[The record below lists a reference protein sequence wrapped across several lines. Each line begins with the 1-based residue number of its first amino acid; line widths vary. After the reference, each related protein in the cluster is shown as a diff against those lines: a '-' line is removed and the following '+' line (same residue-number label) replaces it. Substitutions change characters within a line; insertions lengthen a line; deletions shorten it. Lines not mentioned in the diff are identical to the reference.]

1 MTPTGGTRT
10 IRSILAATVALG
22 TLPALAHADEAAPAY
37 GVAGD
42 IEVAPRLY
50 DNLGEY
56 SRSITTASEAAQ
68 AYFDQG
74 LRLAYGFA
82 RGDAARAFRAA
93 QAEDPDCAM
102 CYWGEAWALGPYQN
116 NPAGVG
122 APEDAL
128 RAAEAALARANGVE
142 DWERAVIEAMA
153 ARYPEG
159 EEDFAT
165 EAYAEAMDE
174 AAAAHDDDPDVRTLH
189 AEALMM
195 YRPWD
200 LHEVTQDGVEP
211 HPEAREAIEV
221 LEAVLADDAAHPG
234 SCHLYIH
241 AVEAW
246 EPARAEDCADS
257 LGATIPGVSHI
268 PHMPSHIY
276 VHIGR
281 FGDAVAANQQAVK
294 MDRAAE
300 HDAAFSVYA
309 GHNMGMLSF
318 AAWLDGQSGVA
329 RAAAQDLARM
339 HPEDAFFVD
348 LTLARFGRWEEILD
362 REEEPEDGFQS
373 AMWHFAQGLAHLRTD
388 DADAAEAALKAIREV
403 RDDTDE
409 DATYGFFG
417 HRERDMLGVAERI
430 LAGEIAAADG
440 RIDEAVEHLRRAVE
454 IEDGFP
460 YAEPEPWALPPRH
473 VLGAVLLE
481 ADRPEEA
488 EAVYRDGLDQHPG
501 NGWSLRGLEQSLAT
515 QGKDDEARQARE
527 AFEEAWQRADVW
539 LPASRF

>member
-37 GVAGD
+37 GLAGD
-42 IEVAPRLY
+42 IDETPRLHE
-50 DNLGEY
+50 NLGDY
-56 SRSITTASEAAQ
+56 GRSIATGSDAAQ

-74 LRLAYGFA
+74 FRLAYGFA

-122 APEDAL
+122 AREDA
-128 RAAEAALARANGVE
+128 RAAAEAALGRSEGAA
-142 DWERAVIEAMA
+142 DWERVVIEAMA

-159 EEDFAT
+159 EEGFAT
-165 EAYAEAMDE
+165 EAYAEAMGE
-174 AAAAHDDDPDVRTLH
+174 AAASHEDDPDVRTLH

-195 YRPWD
+195 HRPWD
-200 LHEVTQDGVEP
+200 LHEVTEGGVEP

-276 VHIGR
+276 VHVGR
-281 FGDAVAANQQAVK
+281 FGDAVAANQRAVA

-300 HDAAFSVYA
+300 HDEGFAIYP
-309 GHNMGMLSF
+309 GHNIGMLSF

-329 RAAAQDLARM
+329 LAAARDLARM
-339 HPEDAFFVD
+339 HSEDGFHVD
-348 LTLARFGRWEEILD
+348 LTLARFGRWEEILE
-362 REEEPEDGFQS
+362 REDEPQDAFQG
-373 AMWHFAQGLAHLRTD
+373 AMWQFAQGLAYLGTND
-388 DADAAEAALKAIREV
+388 PDAAEEALAAIREV
-403 RDDTDE
+403 RGETEE
-409 DATYGFFG
+409 DASYGFFG
-417 HRERDMLGVAERI
+417 HSQRDMLGVAEHI

-440 RIDEAVEHLRRAVE
+440 RIEEAEEHLRRAVD

-460 YAEPEPWALPPRH
+460 YAEPEPWTLPPRL

-481 ADRPEEA
+481 ADQPEDA
-488 EAVYRDGLDQHPG
+488 EAVYREALDQHPG
-501 NGWSLRGLEQSLAT
+501 NGWSLRGLEQSLSA
-515 QGKDDEARQARE
+515 QGKGQEARQALE
-527 AFEEAWQRADVW
+527 EFDEAWQRADVW

>member
-1 MTPTGGTRT
+1 MIPTGGTRT

-22 TLPALAHADEAAPAY
+22 TLPALAQADEAAHAY
-37 GVAGD
+37 GLAGD
-42 IEVAPRLY
+42 IDEAPRLY

-56 SRSITTASEAAQ
+56 SRSITTNSEAAQ

-93 QAEDPDCAM
+93 QIEDPSCAM

-116 NPAGVG
+116 NPMGVG
-122 APEDAL
+122 AREDAQA
-128 RAAEAALARANGVE
+128 AAEAALDRANGAQQ
-142 DWERAVIEAMA
+142 WERAVIEAIA

-174 AAAAHDDDPDVRTLH
+174 AAAAHGDDPDVRTLH

-195 YRPWD
+195 HRPWD
-200 LHEVTQDGVEP
+200 LHEVTDDGVEP

-221 LEAVLADDAAHPG
+221 LEAVLADNAAHPG

-257 LGATIPGVSHI
+257 LGESIPGVSHI

-276 VHIGR
+276 VHVGR
-281 FGDAVAANQQAVK
+281 FGDAVAANQRAVA
-294 MDRAAE
+294 MDRAAA
-300 HDAAFSVYA
+300 HDEGFAIYA

-329 RAAAQDLARM
+329 LAAARDLARM
-339 HPEDAFFVD
+339 HPEDGFHVD
-348 LTLARFGRWEEILD
+348 LTLARFGRWEEILE
-362 REEEPEDGFQS
+362 REDEPEEAFQG
-373 AMWHFAQGLAHLRTD
+373 ALWHFAQGLAHLRID
-388 DADAAEAALKAIREV
+388 DADAAEAALEAIREV
-403 RDDTDE
+403 RDETDE
-409 DATYGFFG
+409 EATYGFFG
-417 HRERDMLGVAERI
+417 HREHDMLGVAERI
-430 LAGEIAAADG
+430 LAGEIAAAG
-440 RIDEAVEHLRRAVE
+440 GQLDEAEEHLRRAVE

-460 YAEPEPWALPPRH
+460 YAEPEPWTLPPRH

-481 ADRPEEA
+481 VDRPEEA
-488 EAVYRDGLDQHPG
+488 EAVYREALDQHPG
-501 NGWSLRGLEQSLAT
+501 NGWSLRGLEQSLAA
-515 QGKDDEARQARE
+515 QGKDEEARQARE
-527 AFEEAWQRADVW
+527 EFDEAWQRADVW